1 MINDPNVP
9 TRWEIFR
16 DDIHAVA
23 TMGGLSCT
31 LVASVVF
38 FSTLS
43 DMLTRQLVKMGL
55 MHNSFSQW
63 TLTAA
68 MFFVCCGVTF
78 AVIARCI
85 DKKWWWK

>member
-1 MINDPNVP
+1 MMDDPNVS

-23 TMGGLSCT
+23 TMGGLCCVLIS
-31 LVASVVF
+31 SVVF

-43 DMLTRQLVKMGL
+43 DMLTRQLVRLGL

-68 MFFVCCGVTF
+68 MFFVCCAVTF
-78 AVIARCI
+78 SIIGRCI